1 MWIQIFCSLNHGY
14 TNHIFRI
21 QWWTDFKSIVDHPA
35 SLKLNLTMNR
45 PRHLSFSVHAVAH
58 LELMT
63 EVYKYSLYYFRSL
76 HIFTFF
82 MCIFFS
88 FRINNLCRCPIHLIF
103 GIAAKAEKYG
113 GQCVLQVMFCF
124 KESLEIL
131 NCYINFLR
139 SKTLNHVCP
148 CRWFCPYNNISN
160 PLCR

>member
-1 MWIQIFCSLNHGY
+1 
-14 TNHIFRI
+14 
-21 QWWTDFKSIVDHPA
+21 
-35 SLKLNLTMNR
+35 MNR
-45 PRHLSFSVHAVAH
+45 HRHLSFSVHSVAH

-88 FRINNLCRCPIHLIF
+88 FRIDNLCRCPIHLIF

-148 CRWFCPYNNISN
+148 CRWFVPIIISAILYVDNQMKSMVRKMFSLKIMMSDQLKCPNYGD
-160 PLCR
+160 